1 MKINELITIK
11 QLPIIEQMLDKIS
24 VEIEKKTSKVSY
36 ISEGEPKEILR
47 NAKKLR
53 ADLNKYFISLEER
66 RKVVKTSI
74 QKPYI
79 EFEKIYKKKIT
90 EKFKKA
96 DEILK
101 VRIDEIVSSLK
112 KERIKFLEEYF
123 IGQCE
128 SSSIN
133 FLKFEDM
140 NLKINL
146 SDSLKSQFEQIRV
159 FVENVKN
166 GLEIINN
173 EKNENRRLDLIFE
186 FRKNFNLASA
196 FEAIKKKEEQL
207 SQHLTTENNV
217 VVPIHEVK
225 KYSIHLNV
233 RGSKEQLRKLKE
245 YIKKL
250 EIEIL

>member
-1 MKINELITIK
+1 MKINDLIIIK

-24 VEIEKKTSKVSY
+24 FEIDKKTSQAEHLVS
-36 ISEGEPKEILR
+36 GTPKETLKH
-47 NAKKLR
+47 AKKLR
-53 ADLNKYFISLEER
+53 AELNKYFSSLEEK
-66 RKVVKTSI
+66 RKSVKMSI
-74 QKPYI
+74 SKPYD
-79 EFEKIYKKKIT
+79 EFEKIYKEKIT
-90 EKFKKA
+90 DKFKRA

-101 VRIDEIVSSLK
+101 IRIDEIVSSLK

-128 SSSIN
+128 SSNIN

-146 SDSLKSQFEQIRV
+146 SDSLKNQFEQIHM
-159 FVENVKN
+159 FIENVKN

-173 EKNENRRLDLIFE
+173 EKNETRRLDLIFE
-186 FRKNFNLASA
+186 FRKNFNLAAA

-207 SQHLTTENNV
+207 RRHLTTENNV

-233 RGSKEQLRKLKE
+233 RGSKEQLKKLKE